1 MEGGPQSVVCFIT
14 EKCFIWQHL
23 KAPEMTK
30 NITRVEVL
38 HVKRSSPAA
47 LQDIKIQLSFHHHFC
62 GCIFFPHVSAW
73 FFFDLSCR
81 QKPLPFIIVLNYIL
95 TPLNKESFEYLV

>member
-1 MEGGPQSVVCFIT
+1 MEGGPPSVVCFNT

-62 GCIFFPHVSAW
+62 GCIFFPHVSAC
-73 FFFDLSCR
+73 FFRF
-81 QKPLPFIIVLNYIL
+81 VL
-95 TPLNKESFEYLV
+95 